1 VNEIKYSSAELMI
14 INAARLL
21 RDGDVVFVGVG
32 QPNLAC
38 NLAKR
43 THAPNLVMIYEAG
56 VIGAEPARLPLSI
69 GDPTL
74 VSGSLSVVSM
84 YDIFANYLQRGNV
97 DVGFMGGAQID
108 KYGNINATVIGGYDH
123 PKVRLPGSGGSQEIA
138 AWANRCYIMTPH
150 QKRRFPEKVEFMTS
164 AGFMGGRGDRETA
177 GLRGG
182 GMLAVVTDI
191 GMMEPD
197 KHTRSPVDETGEMIL
212 TALHPGKTV
221 EQARENTGWDLKVA
235 AELKTTEMVT
245 ENELRILREELDPTG
260 IYLKGG
266 G

>member
-1 VNEIKYSSAELMI
+1 MPELKYSSAELMI

-56 VIGAEPARLPLSI
+56 VIGAEPERLPLSI

-84 YDIFANYLQRGNV
+84 YDIFSNYLQRGNV

-108 KYGNINATVIGGYDH
+108 KYGNINATTIGGYAQ

-164 AGFMGGRGDRETA
+164 AGFIDGKGARQSR

-191 GMMEPD
+191 GILEPD
-197 KHTRSPVDETGEMIL
+197 ESGEMML
-212 TALHPGKTV
+212 TALHTGRTAEEAK
-221 EQARENTGWDLKVA
+221 ANTGWDLKVA
-235 AELKTTEMVT
+235 SSLKTTKEVT
-245 ENELRILREELDPTG
+245 KKELRILREELDPTG
-260 IYLKGG
+260 IYLKSAA
-266 G
+266 

>member
-1 VNEIKYSSAELMI
+1 MSDIHYSSAELMI

-74 VSGSLSVVSM
+74 VSGALSVVSM
-84 YDIFANYLQRGNV
+84 YDIFSNYLQRGNV

-108 KYGNINATVIGGYDH
+108 KYGNINATVIGGYKD

-164 AGFMGGRGDRETA
+164 AGFIGGKGDREKA

-197 KHTRSPVDETGEMIL
+197 ENGEMIL
-212 TALHPGKTV
+212 TALHPGRSFEDAKV
-221 EQARENTGWDLKVA
+221 NTGWDLKSA
-235 AELKTTEMVT
+235 AQIKETKPVKE
-245 ENELRILREELDPTG
+245 EEIRILRNDLDPSG
-260 IYLKGG
+260 SYLKSSG
-266 G
+266 